1 MTGRDEAMTVRE
13 ITQLRGTTIAV
24 RPSSARVT
32 RLMLASMPASFLLCV
47 RPGSIANQVRADR
60 VRPPASELQGHDQQ
74 NLSLPPRGGSPP
86 PRGATKRRPLHQ
98 AFRRLAELFKR
109 LLRRRTRG
117 ANQLAELIHML
128 NPRALPPGDPA
139 PLVYRRRRRT

>member
-1 MTGRDEAMTVRE
+1 MTVRE

-60 VRPPASELQGHDQQ
+60 VRPPASELQGHDQTE
-74 NLSLPPRGGSPP
+74 PV
-86 PRGATKRRPLHQ
+86 
-98 AFRRLAELFKR
+98 LAARVAHHPCAASVE
-109 LLRRRTRG
+109 
-117 ANQLAELIHML
+117 I
-128 NPRALPPGDPA
+128 
-139 PLVYRRRRRT
+139 